1 MFKNILILCHY
12 NIGDICYDLVVVNPL
27 RKQFPEA
34 KISVLT
40 SSGSKPIAQGYK
52 EVDKIITFDKHGKDK
67 GLRGRLRLMLALR
80 KERYDLAVI
89 MKSSLMYKFL
99 NIPQSWSVQKYLGC
113 SPAET
118 GRHVAD
124 NYLGF
129 LRSHGVDA
137 AEAQFNFT
145 SSPEDKEF
153 ADALFVKKGISA
165 NDTVVG
171 ILPLA
176 AWSLKSWPIDKWNG
190 LAEALKKQ
198 YGIKVI
204 AFGDSD
210 NALFKKIVLRDIS
223 PDVIL
228 TGKTI
233 LGQAIAAIRR
243 CNVFIAPD
251 SGLLH
256 LASIM
261 KVNSIGLYGP
271 SPINYVYPYFHKNK
285 IVSLKE
291 KLACMPCYPGLT
303 GCECKKRDL
312 LFSDC
317 MKLITVD
324 DVLGMVRRVLKL

>member
-12 NIGDICYDLVVVNPL
+12 NIGDICYDLVVVAPL

-40 SSGSKPIAQGYK
+40 SSGSRPIAQGYK
-52 EVDKIITFDKHGKDK
+52 EIDKIITFDKHGKDK

-80 KERYDLAVI
+80 KERYDLAII
-89 MKSSLMYKFL
+89 MKNSLMHKFL
-99 NIPQSWSVQKYLGC
+99 NIPQVWRVQKYLGC

-118 GRHVAD
+118 GRHVVD

-129 LRSHGVDA
+129 LRSHEVDA
-137 AEAQFNFT
+137 REAEFNFRL
-145 SSPEDKEF
+145 SQEDKKF
-153 ADALFVKKGISA
+153 SDGLLAKKGINA
-165 NDTVVG
+165 DDRVVG

-176 AWSLKSWPIDKWNG
+176 AWSLKSWPMDKWNE
-190 LAEALKKQ
+190 LAMAL
-198 YGIKVI
+198 IKECGVKII

-210 NALFKKIVLRDIS
+210 NIFFKKIVLRDIS
-223 PDVIL
+223 PEIIL
-228 TGKTI
+228 TGKTT

-271 SPINYVYPYFHKNK
+271 SPVNYVYPYFHKDN
-285 IVSLKE
+285 IVSPKE
-291 KLACMPCYPGLT
+291 KLACMPCYPELKA
-303 GCECKKRDL
+303 CECKKRKF

-317 MKLITVD
+317 MKLISAEG
-324 DVLGMVRRVLKL
+324 VLEMVRRALKL